1 MKRKLALVMVSVLSV
16 GALAACGNTASPIA
30 ASQDASAS
38 GGSSAASETG
48 TDASASGT
56 EASGQSASADGKGV
70 TIQFW
75 NSFTGSDGDILRSIV
90 DQYNKENTDGITVNM
105 DIMPAETLS
114 EKLAPA
120 ITTGTAPALLIQGNM
135 DMALYAGEGNIEP
148 MDDFFDATGT
158 DKSDFTQSALD
169 GLSMDGHQYM
179 IPMQWFTQYLYYNK
193 DLFKAAGIEKAPDTW
208 DEMAEDAAKITNPD
222 KKVYGAGFCVSGGVT
237 WMDSMILSN
246 GGKILSDDNTKSEL
260 NSDANLKTMQ
270 FIQKVANS
278 GDTPKGATG
287 ADLDNLMMAN
297 QLGMVVNGPWMVNGL
312 KENDINFGVAPIPQ
326 GTSGRVGIAEISA
339 FSIPKGTPEDQKAAA
354 YKFIAYWNT
363 TATCKEWSMQ
373 NGFPPYLKSVAADSE
388 VQANEYVKAFSAIIY
403 YGVAFGTGVKSA
415 SSINA
420 DVMFPLVENVMAGND
435 PQTELKAA
443 SDKIDQMLAAK

>member
-1 MKRKLALVMVSVLSV
+1 MVSVLSV
-16 GALAACGNTASPIA
+16 VSLAACGNTASPM
-30 ASQDASAS
+30 
-38 GGSSAASETG
+38 GSSETE
-48 TDASASGT
+48 TSKTAGT
-56 EASGQSASADGKGV
+56 EMTSAVTTSEAQSSVSAKGV

-75 NSFTGSDGDILRSIV
+75 NSFTGSDGDILREIV
-90 DQYNKENTDGITVNM
+90 DQYNKENQDGITINM
-105 DIMPAETLS
+105 DIMPGETLS

-135 DMALYAGEGNIEP
+135 DMALYAKEGNIEP
-148 MDDFFDATGT
+148 MDDFFDTTGT

-193 DLFKAAGIEKAPDTW
+193 DLFKEAGIENAPDTW
-208 DEMAEDAAKITNPD
+208 DELTEDAAKITNPD
-222 KKVYGAGFCVSGGVT
+222 KKIYGAGFCISGGVT

-246 GGKILSDDNTKSEL
+246 GGKILSDDNSKSEL
-260 NSDANLKTMQ
+260 NSDANLKTME
-270 FIQKVANS
+270 FIQKIAKSKN
-278 GDTPKGATG
+278 TPQGATG

-297 QLGMVVNGPWMVNGL
+297 QLGMVINGPWMVNGL

-326 GTSGRVGIAEISA
+326 GSKGRVGIAEISA

-363 TATCKEWSMQ
+363 TATCKEWSMK

-388 VQANEYVKAFSAIIY
+388 IQANDYVKAFSAIND

-415 SSINA
+415 SSINS
-420 DVMFPLVENVMAGND
+420 DVMFPLVENVMAGSD
-435 PQTELKAA
+435 PATELKSA